1 MSLPSSMLLNRT
13 WGDDTIAAESEEFLL
28 PKNENEHDTT
38 LVRPPAKLAIA
49 TKLEW
54 VIIAG
59 ILFMMLWGAIAFM
72 VGNKMGQRQRDTP
85 WGSFENGFDEE
96 QVVTPSHIFEL
107 IKTTFTGGVDFTP
120 EGVEVLHPSLYVG
133 EPSTEIDEAW
143 NAIIGGE
150 SHYFSVSEDEAKK
163 LWGDESDRYRDRIRG
178 GWTGTLDMFHC
189 LHCLNQL
196 RKALRRDYYPEEEHR
211 GIVHQR
217 KTESLKA
224 FRLEQSAYT
233 PQVHC
238 IDHLR
243 QVIMCQG
250 TSVISP
256 SEWHDKRGQYINP
269 KQVHT
274 CRNFQTLHEFSKAR
288 YNGSIAVTRTPK
300 VPFHPPSAALPHN

>member
-13 WGDDTIAAESEEFLL
+13 WGDNMVAAESGEFLL

-38 LVRPPAKLAIA
+38 SVRQPAKLAIA
-49 TKLEW
+49 TKSAW
-54 VIIAG
+54 VIIEG
-59 ILFMMLWGAIAFM
+59 ILFIMLWGAIAFM
-72 VGNKMGQRQRDTP
+72 VGNRMGQRQRDSP

-96 QVVTPSHIFEL
+96 QVVTCLIAPSHIFEL

-178 GWTGTLDMFHC
+178 GWTGT
-189 LHCLNQL
+189 
-196 RKALRRDYYPEEEHR
+196 KALRRDYYPEEEHR
-211 GIVHQR
+211 GMVHQP
-217 KTESLKA
+217 
-224 FRLEQSAYT
+224 YT

-256 SEWHDKRGQYINP
+256 SEWHDKRGMN
-269 KQVHT
+269 
-274 CRNFQTLHEFSKAR
+274 
-288 YNGSIAVTRTPK
+288 
-300 VPFHPPSAALPHN
+300 